1 MKNSATEYELF
12 TQEVYQQLLNYH
24 HVGITN
30 VKHNIKLIGRSSCE
44 HQIDVYWEYEKNSV
58 THHVAIECKNYN
70 KRVEKEKVCAFQG
83 VLADLDN
90 VEGIM
95 VSKKGFQEGAKTFAK
110 QYGISLKE
118 LREPNKGETIS
129 GEIETHIQIEK
140 WSTLYKVD
148 EKWAEEHQINIPE
161 YKRRMD
167 LISFQHDRKW
177 SNATYIPFTI
187 IDDVVRNA
195 KGDFIISLDSL
206 GSQMQKRPAKD
217 FPYILPFEDAYIN
230 TKECGTIKILEVKYD
245 LEREKQQMTFAL
257 DAEGF
262 VEAILKDAIS
272 GVIQHIPK
280 VND

>member
-12 TQEVYQQLLNYH
+12 TQRVYQKLVNNDVLKPTKVEH
-24 HVGITN
+24 N
-30 VKHNIKLIGRSSCE
+30 VKLHGKSGCE
-44 HQIDVYWEYEKNSV
+44 HQIDVYWEYEIAGNK
-58 THHVAIECKNYN
+58 HRVAIECKNYN

-95 VSKKGFQEGAKTFAK
+95 VTKKGFQRGAKTYAK

-118 LREPNKGETIS
+118 LREPNNGETII
-129 GEIETHIQIEK
+129 GEIEIHNHIEK

-161 YKRRMD
+161 YKRRLVLCYFPND
-167 LISFQHDRKW
+167 QRW
-177 SNATYIPFTI
+177 SNATYVPLTI

-195 KGDFIISLDSL
+195 KGDYLISLDSL
-206 GSQMQKRPAKD
+206 GTHIQKRPAKD

-230 TKECGTIKILEVKYD
+230 SKECGTIKILEVKYD
-245 LEREKQQMTFAL
+245 FEREKQLTTFAL
-257 DAEGF
+257 DADRF
-262 VEAILKDAIS
+262 VKAILKDAIS
-272 GVIQHIPK
+272 GVVQHIPI